1 MSGIR
6 LWVPRAVTPTGVR
19 ERVRI
24 TVADGAI
31 ASVEEGVEPADRD
44 ESLDGTL
51 LPGLVDLQVNG
62 GDGASY
68 ASADPAER
76 QRATAYHLGRGTT
89 SLLATLVS
97 APADALERAIGRLAD
112 DVDGS
117 GPVVGIHV
125 EGPFLSAEKS
135 GAHARGVL
143 CDPTP
148 DRVKRLLEPARGAL
162 RLITLAPE
170 RAGAL
175 EAIPQFVREGAV
187 VAAGHSLATYDQ
199 VGRAVEA
206 GLSFVTHVG
215 NASDWPTRPYDEAR
229 GYRRSEP
236 GLVGA
241 FLADE
246 RLSGSLVL
254 DGLHLHPALARV
266 LVELRGPARVVLV
279 SDATAAAGL
288 DPGQYDLDGFS
299 FEVRPGGYAVA
310 PGGGLAGSMI
320 SLLDA
325 VRIGVEQAGLPL
337 VDCVA
342 MASSVPARLV
352 GLERKGALRVGAD
365 ADLVLVS
372 EQWEVLRVYA
382 SGVRTAVAS
391 EPPAS

>member
-1 MSGIR
+1 MSQIR
-6 LWVPRAVTPTGVR
+6 LWVPRAVTPNGVR

-24 TVADGAI
+24 AVADGSI
-31 ASVEEGVEPADRD
+31 ARLEEGVEPHRED
-44 ESLDGTL
+44 EVLEGTL

-68 ASADPAER
+68 ASPDRAVRE
-76 QRATAYHLGRGTT
+76 RATAYHVRRGTT

-97 APADALERAIGRLAD
+97 APADVLEAAIARLAE
-112 DVDGS
+112 DVDPS
-117 GPVVGIHV
+117 GPLFGLHV

-135 GAHARGVL
+135 GAHARATL

-148 DRVKRLLEPARGAL
+148 ERVKRILEPARGTL

-170 RAGAL
+170 RPGSL
-175 EAIPQFVREGAV
+175 EAIPRLVREGVV
-187 VAAGHSLATYDQ
+187 VAAGHSLATFDETT
-199 VGRAVEA
+199 RAVEA

-215 NASDWPTRPYDEAR
+215 NASEWPSRPFDEQR

-236 GLVGA
+236 GLVGS

-246 RLSGSLVL
+246 RLSGSVIL
-254 DGLHLHPALARV
+254 DGLHLHPALARA

-288 DPGQYDLDGFS
+288 APGQYDLDGFV
-299 FEVRPGGYAVA
+299 FEVRAGGYAVA
-310 PGGGLAGSMI
+310 PGGGLAGSTI
-320 SLLDA
+320 TLLDA

-337 VDCVA
+337 ADCVA
-342 MASSVPARLV
+342 MASRVPARLV
-352 GLERKGALRVGAD
+352 GLEQKGDLRAGAD

-372 EQWEVLRVYA
+372 EQWEVLRVYRA
-382 SGVRTAVAS
+382 GVRTVAARAPS
-391 EPPAS
+391 TS